1 MQRWRDA
8 VETVKSMSAETRVQ
22 TFLTTNMIRYGWKE
36 LAKRAG
42 IEEFL
47 ADIEL
52 HGIPIR
58 YGVSNEISFEQA
70 GIIVESSSADAF
82 TSILNAE
89 EDKLTWVSVS
99 SLMPKNAIYDDDAK
113 VPILFWGEGT
123 EPNDSNCIKRKDDG
137 TVIICIDMIAA
148 TVFMLSR
155 WEEIGAT
162 EIDAYGR
169 FPSSA
174 SVAYKQGF
182 LDRPIIDEYAQILRA
197 WVQELAPNWQP
208 KHHTF
213 SVKLSHD
220 IDWVAP
226 YPSWSHGLRHLAG
239 DVIKRRD
246 LGQAWATQR
255 TLLSSVM
262 QPDCTPQM
270 QGVYRL
276 AEYSKQAGLSSAFN
290 FMATDHSS
298 FDSGYD
304 PAAASV
310 RNCVSFLTDSGHEIG
325 FHPSYYT
332 LNNLSK
338 LQAEKA
344 KLESALTLYS
354 GAKIEG
360 GRQHYL
366 RFQMPGTWRHWS
378 QIEMSY
384 DSTLGYADREGF
396 RCGTCHPFTVFDF
409 EQDQELPLVEIPLI
423 VMEVALR
430 SYRGMTIDE
439 AHQRIIQLAKICR
452 SVGGTFTLLWHNT
465 SFEGVWSAWG
475 ERYPLIVQELAAL
488 A

>member
-1 MQRWRDA
+1 MG
-8 VETVKSMSAETRVQ
+8 VEIRVQPPLTVK
-22 TFLTTNMIRYGWKE
+22 MIRYGWGE

-42 IEEFL
+42 IWEFR
-47 ADIEL
+47 ADVEL
-52 HGIPIR
+52 HGLPIR
-58 YGVSNEISFEQA
+58 YGNPNEISFERA

-82 TSILNAE
+82 TAILNAAG
-89 EDKLTWVSVS
+89 KSLIWVSVS
-99 SLMPKNAIYDDDAK
+99 SLMPKNAIYNNDAK
-113 VPILFWGEGT
+113 VPVLFWGNGAD
-123 EPNDSNCIKRKDDG
+123 PNDVDCIKRKDDG
-137 TVIICIDMIAA
+137 TVVICIDIIAA

-162 EIDAYGR
+162 EHDKYGR
-169 FPSSA
+169 FPSTA

-197 WVQELAPNWQP
+197 WVQELNPAWRPRS
-208 KHHTF
+208 HTF

-226 YPSWSHGLRHLAG
+226 YPSWSHGLRHLVG

-255 TLLSSVM
+255 KLLSSVL
-262 QPDCTPQM
+262 QPDSTPQM
-270 QGVYRL
+270 QGVYQL
-276 AEYSKQAGLSSAFN
+276 AEYSKQAGLSSTFN
-290 FMATDHSS
+290 FMAAEHSA
-298 FDSGYD
+298 FDGGYD

-310 RNCVSFLTDSGHEIG
+310 RKCVDFLTESGHEIG

-338 LQAEKA
+338 LQAEKTRFERA
-344 KLESALTLYS
+344 ITSSAG
-354 GAKIEG
+354 GAIKG

-366 RFQMPGTWRHWS
+366 RFQVPDTWRQWAE
-378 QIEMSY
+378 IKMSY
-384 DSTLGYADREGF
+384 DSTLGYADHEGF

-423 VMEVALR
+423 VMEETLR
-430 SYRGMTIDE
+430 SYRSMNIDE
-439 AHQRIIQLAKICR
+439 AHQRIIQLAKVCR

-465 SFEGVWSAWG
+465 SLFGTWSEWG
-475 ERYPLIVQELAAL
+475 ERYPIIVQELAAL
-488 A
+488 ANLPSDLSE